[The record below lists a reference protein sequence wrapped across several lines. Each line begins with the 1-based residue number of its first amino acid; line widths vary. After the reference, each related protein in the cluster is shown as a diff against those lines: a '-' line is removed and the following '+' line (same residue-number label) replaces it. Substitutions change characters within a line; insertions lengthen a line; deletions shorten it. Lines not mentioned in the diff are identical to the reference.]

1 MAKKYLNAEVTSLD
15 FLIISG
21 RESSTTAGSNQ
32 QFLIVF
38 KMVADNG

>member
-1 MAKKYLNAEVTSLD
+1 MAKRYLNAEVSSLD

-21 RESSTTAGSNQ
+21 KESSTTAGSNQ
-32 QFLIVF
+32 QFLVF